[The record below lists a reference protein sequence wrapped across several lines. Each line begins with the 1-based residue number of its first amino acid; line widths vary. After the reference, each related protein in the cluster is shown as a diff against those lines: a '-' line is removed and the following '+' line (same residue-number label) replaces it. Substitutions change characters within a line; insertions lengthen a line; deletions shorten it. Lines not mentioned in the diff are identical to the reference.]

1 MWWISKYY
9 NKILY
14 IYSLSHF
21 IFYVDFILLYI
32 LECMN
37 FLEFHDN
44 VFFFVIALFKNI
56 YIFNMF
62 WNVYTLD
69 SMNKIYKNSL

>member
-1 MWWISKYY
+1 MLTYWLCTDVYSMIYKIMWLISKYY

-21 IFYVDFILLYI
+21 IFYVDFTLLYI

-37 FLEFHDN
+37 FLEFHVN
-44 VFFFVIALFKNI
+44 VLF
-56 YIFNMF
+56 
-62 WNVYTLD
+62 L
-69 SMNKIYKNSL
+69 L